1 MITEDENMR
10 SLNRKENGQFS
21 IQEAAQTRV
30 TEYLHDVFSREG
42 GLLGD
47 LDKWSQRCIT
57 EENMAKL
64 ALVFESDDPA
74 EACYGDLIREID
86 AEAESGIYL
95 ARPHSSARH
104 LHSVVDEAGVSGE
117 LHRDITTVAPIMFG
131 DEAAHS
137 TEDLDLVWVTIEA
150 RHDRAHLDAMV
161 SEIIM
166 SHLLDDADAAR
177 DMSEGIRALLYS
189 FHEDEARSRCEL
201 PRLLDERNMHD
212 VLTMVTELIKRS
224 GNPEKRRSEIR
235 GRIRIN

>member
-1 MITEDENMR
+1 MDTEDENKR
-10 SLNRKENGQFS
+10 SLNRKKDGQFS

-30 TEYLHDVFSREG
+30 AEYLYDVYSREG

-74 EACYGDLIREID
+74 EVCYGDLIREID

-104 LHSVVDEAGVSGE
+104 LQSVVDEAGVSGE
-117 LHRDITTVAPIMFG
+117 LHRDIATVAPILFG

-137 TEDLDLVWVTIEA
+137 AEDLDLIWVMIEA
-150 RHDRAHLDAMV
+150 RHDRAHVDAMV

-166 SHLLDDADAAR
+166 SHLIDGADAAR
-177 DMSEGIRALLYS
+177 DMSDGIRALLYS
-189 FHEDEARSRCEL
+189 FHEDEVRSSCEL
-201 PRLLDERNMHD
+201 PRLLDERNVRN
-212 VLTMVTELIKRS
+212 VLTMVAELVIRS
-224 GNPEKRRSEIR
+224 GNTEKRRSEIR
-235 GRIRIN
+235 GRITIN

>member
-1 MITEDENMR
+1 MNSEDKDMR
-10 SLNRKENGQFS
+10 SLNRKENSQFS
-21 IQEAAQTRV
+21 IQEAATTRV
-30 TEYLHDVFSREG
+30 AEYLYHVYSREG
-42 GLLGD
+42 GLIGD

-74 EACYGDLIREID
+74 EACYGDLIREIN
-86 AEAESGIYL
+86 AEAESGIFL
-95 ARPHSSARH
+95 TGPHSSARH
-104 LHSVVDEAGVSGE
+104 LQNVVNEPGVSGE
-117 LHRDITTVAPIMFG
+117 LHREIAAVAPILFG

-150 RHDRAHLDAMV
+150 RHDRAHLDAMA

-166 SHLLDDADAAR
+166 SHLLDGADVAR
-177 DMSEGIRALLYS
+177 DMSDAIRALLYS

-201 PRLLDERNMHD
+201 PRLLDERNARD
-212 VLTMVTELIKRS
+212 VLIMVAELTNRS
-224 GNPEKRRSEIR
+224 GHAEKRRSEIR